1 MPRPLFVSPEERSTH
16 NIFPGVHVH
25 AAAGDKVSLSLAV
38 FEPHAIVE
46 RHAHPHEQVGMVI
59 EGSALFQVGDDE
71 RVLRPGDMYFIPG
84 GVPHRVVAEAAGLQ
98 ALDVFHPVREEY
110 L

>member
-1 MPRPLFVSPEERSTH
+1 MSRPLFVSPAERSTH
-16 NIFPGVHVH
+16 DIFPGVQIH
-25 AAAGDKVSLSLAV
+25 AAAGDQVSLSLAV

-46 RHAHPHEQVGMVI
+46 RHSHPHEQVGMVI
-59 EGSALFQVGDDE
+59 EGSALFQVGDVE
-71 RVLRPGDMYFIPG
+71 KVLLPGDMYFIPG
-84 GVPHRVVAEAAGLQ
+84 GVPHRVVAEDKGLK